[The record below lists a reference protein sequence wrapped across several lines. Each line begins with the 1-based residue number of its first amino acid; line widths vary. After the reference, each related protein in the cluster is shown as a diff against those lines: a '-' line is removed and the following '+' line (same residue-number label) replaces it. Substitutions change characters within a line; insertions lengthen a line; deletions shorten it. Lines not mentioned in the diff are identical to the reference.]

1 MFKSLIT
8 ALAFVLI
15 STSLAIAG
23 PRCAKQVGNICLKE
37 RIAVTCCCRVAG
49 GGSCCAEQQACM
61 GGMVFGC
68 MCSNFYNDEGQVTR
82 VSIIPLD
89 K

>member
-1 MFKSLIT
+1 MIKSLIT

-37 RIAVTCCCRVAG
+37 RIAVTCCCRIAG
-49 GGSCCAEQQACM
+49 GGSCCAEQQMCA
-61 GGMVFGC
+61 GVVFGC
-68 MCSNFYNDEGQVTR
+68 MCSNFYNDEPQVTP
-82 VSIIPLD
+82 VSIRPLN

>member
-1 MFKSLIT
+1 
-8 ALAFVLI
+8 
-15 STSLAIAG
+15 
-23 PRCAKQVGNICLKE
+23 
-37 RIAVTCCCRVAG
+37 
-49 GGSCCAEQQACM
+49 M